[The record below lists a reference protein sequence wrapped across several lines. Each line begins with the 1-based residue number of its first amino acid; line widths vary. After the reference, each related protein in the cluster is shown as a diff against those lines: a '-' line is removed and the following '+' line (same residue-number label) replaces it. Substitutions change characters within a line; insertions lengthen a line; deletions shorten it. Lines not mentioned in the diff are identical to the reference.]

1 MRPVCVGLATLSLMS
16 LLAAQHATGWSGG
29 PLLNATD
36 LDAKCAVCHSSVG
49 REQLRTDPPGLQNAW
64 VLENR
69 HYKAIEDGTG
79 AYQGMSPSDRQQ
91 LLADIKAIDQSAAV
105 SLTAP
110 ESARPGQELQVTVA
124 AKGGSGVLGLA
135 LMDSDLRNQGR
146 PIQGDGWV
154 IVGAPKVWDSD
165 GKEQTN
171 WIDRRQA
178 ALRKNVNSA
187 VIFDKKADVA
197 AKQFAG
203 GKATWTLRAP
213 QEPGTYTITA
223 VMFYG
228 TEKAAAGGA
237 VKTPA
242 GGELPKGG
250 NFGNSGRILF
260 SKPVTLT
267 VR

>member
-1 MRPVCVGLATLSLMS
+1 MKSNKVLRWVALFSISVLG
-16 LLAAQHATGWSGG
+16 
-29 PLLNATD
+29 
-36 LDAKCAVCHSSVG
+36 AKCAVCHSSVG
-49 REQLRTDPPGLQNAW
+49 REQLRTDPAGLQNAW

-79 AYQGMSPSDRQQ
+79 AYQSMSPSERQQ
-91 LLADIKAIDQSAAV
+91 LLADIKAIDQNATV

-110 ESARPGQELQVTVA
+110 ENARPGQELQVTVT
-124 AKGGSGVLGLA
+124 AKGGSGVVGVA
-135 LMDSDLRNQGR
+135 LMDSDLRSQGR

-171 WIDRRQA
+171 WIDRRHA
-178 ALRKNVNSA
+178 ELRKNINSA
-187 VIFDKKADVA
+187 VIFDKKANIG
-197 AKQFAG
+197 AKQFAS
-203 GKATWTLRAP
+203 GKAAWTVRAP
-213 QEPGTYTITA
+213 QEPGTYSITA

-237 VKTPA
+237 VKTPT